1 MTGYILKRL
10 VLMVPVLFAVTLII
24 FLLMKLVPGDAA
36 EAMLGPYATPE
47 NVERLREEMHLN
59 ESIVVQYTSW
69 IGGLVQGDMGTAYSI
84 DRPVRDE
91 VLERFGATLILAGA
105 AFVIC
110 CVLGLGVGF
119 FLALKERGMAS
130 SVVTLLTMAGI
141 SLPSFWLGLLLILLF
156 AVTLHWLPAG
166 GMYSLFG
173 GESLGDLLRH
183 LILPAFS
190 LGVVAAAVTA
200 RLMRTQMLEVLR
212 AGYVR
217 TARAK
222 GLSEVSALGKHAF
235 VNGFIAVIP
244 VLGLQAGYVLGGAV
258 YIETIF
264 QWPGIGRML
273 VQAIQSRDL
282 LLVQGGV
289 LVVGVSYLF
298 INFLADLLQHALD
311 PRLKQ

>member
-1 MTGYILKRL
+1 MTAYIFRRL
-10 VLMVPVLFAVTLII
+10 LMFLPVLLAVT
-24 FLLMKLVPGDAA
+24 FLLFVLMKLVPGDAA

-47 NVERLREEMHLN
+47 NVEKLRQDMQLDEPFL
-59 ESIVVQYTSW
+59 VQYAGW
-69 IGGLVQGDMGTAYSI
+69 LGDLARGDMGTAYSL

-105 AFVIC
+105 AFVVC
-110 CVLGLGVGF
+110 CLLGLGAGF
-119 FLALKERGMAS
+119 FLAVREHGMGARL
-130 SVVTLLTMAGI
+130 VTMLTLAGI

-156 AVTLHWLPAG
+156 AVNLQWLPAG

-173 GESLGDLLRH
+173 GERLGDLLWH
-183 LILPAFS
+183 LVLPGLS
-190 LGVVAAAVTA
+190 LGIVAAAVTA
-200 RLMRTQMLEVLR
+200 RLMRTQMLEVLSAR
-212 AGYVR
+212 YVR

-222 GLSEVSALGKHAF
+222 GLSEASALGKHAF

-273 VQAIQSRDL
+273 VQAIQARDL

-289 LVVGVSYLF
+289 LLVGVSYLL
-298 INFLADLLQHALD
+298 INLLADLLQHALD
-311 PRLKQ
+311 PRLRP